1 MQDQSG
7 YIGKGQ
13 LRCTQT
19 NTQLQLFCAEV
30 YLEVSERDVPVSGRV
45 SVGAGH
51 EQSVIFVQAADVLA
65 MVGGGGGGVDLAGVE
80 RRLLR
85 PVVVDVH
92 AVQREPVLT
101 SRLVKGVGHLKPEP
115 ERTAP
120 LAFTQDGRIEEN
132 MKPAGGFYLI
142 TRPRR
147 SSTSPNLNESLS
159 EGRKTNC
166 QIKRNKSANCI

>member
-19 NTQLQLFCAEV
+19 NTQPQLFCAEV

-115 ERTAP
+115 EGTAP
-120 LAFTQDGRIEEN
+120 LAFHSGRKNRREYEASGRILPDN
-132 MKPAGGFYLI
+132 Q
-142 TRPRR
+142 
-147 SSTSPNLNESLS
+147 TSQVFHVPEP
-159 EGRKTNC
+159 
-166 QIKRNKSANCI
+166 